1 MAKVIVKV
9 IVALLV
15 LAYGAMFLSWN
26 MTPQEVTGFYWA
38 GTRYSQMVPLGLLV
52 FIGLI
57 AGAVIMAVAAWAA
70 WAAQKATA
78 DKHAAT
84 IRKAKVKLQ
93 AQLDEIHDLR
103 EQLAQAQ
110 GELEG
115 LQSGDGTWGQ
125 VSAGDLEPV
134 AAGAAASAPAEPE
147 VDDPD
152 VI

>member
-1 MAKVIVKV
+1 MAKVILKV

-38 GTRYSQMVPLGLLV
+38 GSRYSQMIPLGLLV

-57 AGAVIMAVAAWAA
+57 AGAAIMAVAAWVA

-115 LQSGDGTWGQ
+115 LQAGDGTWGQ

-134 AAGAAASAPAEPE
+134 AAGAAAPAHAEPE